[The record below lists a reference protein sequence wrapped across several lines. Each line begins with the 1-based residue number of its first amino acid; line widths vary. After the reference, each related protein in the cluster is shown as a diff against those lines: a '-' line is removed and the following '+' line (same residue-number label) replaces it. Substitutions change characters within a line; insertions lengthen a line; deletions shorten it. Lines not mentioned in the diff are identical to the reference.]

1 MDNKFQFTDPSFPL
15 VSPITTPD
23 LSNLTF
29 SPRRVSVVEDEK
41 SFKQLI
47 ILGNGFD
54 LACGLKST
62 YKDFFNHI
70 LEKEESGGHYWYY
83 IFRSLSIKN
92 KINNGWTDIE
102 RQILTEL
109 KNIESLYDR
118 DILKEGE
125 YNDLDDIVQNDGFIS
140 KSREQ
145 KKDDSLYLTIRAA
158 YFTIK
163 SYYDLTPSKREFQ
176 SHLMDKMLVLENHFF
191 NYLNEQI
198 RVEYSHINNFFS
210 DSKDTNQNNYYIKSA
225 IIVYFLLI
233 SQTPKLSLGTLLSKL
248 EKIEKHDSFDSFFV
262 EFESIKNL
270 FFDDDIEII
279 ESNILSFNYTE
290 PFKNLNIRNIHGA
303 LSDRN
308 IIFGID
314 YDKLKINF
322 KEPPIEFSK
331 SYRILENG
339 KTTSIKISSDIDIIK
354 FYGHGLGEA
363 DYSYFQAI
371 FDSVDL
377 YHSNTQIIFYWSEY
391 EGVEKTKIRVE
402 QVKKV
407 TNLIEEYGTT
417 FTNEDHGRNL
427 LTKLQLENRLQIEE
441 IPINQ
446 LFKYLK

>member
-1 MDNKFQFTDPSFPL
+1 MDNKFQFPDPSFPL

-29 SPRRVSVVEDEK
+29 PPRRVSVVEDEK

-70 LEKEESGGHYWYY
+70 LEKEESKSNYWYY

-125 YNDLDDIVQNDGFIS
+125 YNDLDDIVQNDGFTS
-140 KSREQ
+140 KSHEQ

-158 YFTIK
+158 YFAIK
-163 SYYDLTPSKREFQ
+163 SYYDPTPSKREFQ

-248 EKIEKHDSFDSFFV
+248 EKIGKHDSFDSFFV

-446 LFKYLK
+446 LFQYLK

>member
-1 MDNKFQFTDPSFPL
+1 MDNKFQFPDPSFPL

-29 SPRRVSVVEDEK
+29 PPRRVSVVEDEK

-70 LEKEESGGHYWYY
+70 LEKEESKSNYWYY

-158 YFTIK
+158 YFAIK
-163 SYYDLTPSKREFQ
+163 SYYDPTPSKREFQ

-210 DSKDTNQNNYYIKSA
+210 DSMSRA
-225 IIVYFLLI
+225 I
-233 SQTPKLSLGTLLSKL
+233 
-248 EKIEKHDSFDSFFV
+248 
-262 EFESIKNL
+262 
-270 FFDDDIEII
+270 
-279 ESNILSFNYTE
+279 
-290 PFKNLNIRNIHGA
+290 
-303 LSDRN
+303 
-308 IIFGID
+308 
-314 YDKLKINF
+314 
-322 KEPPIEFSK
+322 
-331 SYRILENG
+331 
-339 KTTSIKISSDIDIIK
+339 
-354 FYGHGLGEA
+354 
-363 DYSYFQAI
+363 
-371 FDSVDL
+371 
-377 YHSNTQIIFYWSEY
+377 
-391 EGVEKTKIRVE
+391 
-402 QVKKV
+402 
-407 TNLIEEYGTT
+407 
-417 FTNEDHGRNL
+417 
-427 LTKLQLENRLQIEE
+427 
-441 IPINQ
+441 
-446 LFKYLK
+446 